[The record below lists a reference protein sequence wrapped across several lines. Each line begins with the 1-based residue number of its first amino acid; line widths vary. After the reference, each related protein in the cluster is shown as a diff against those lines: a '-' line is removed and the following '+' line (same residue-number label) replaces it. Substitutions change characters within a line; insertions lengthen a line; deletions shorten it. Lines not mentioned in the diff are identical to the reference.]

1 MQQKEITRC
10 LKALANERRV
20 RILFELR
27 RVPGLTVGDFS
38 RILKL
43 SYPSTS
49 RHIQKLAACD
59 FIVLEQRSLNVSCHL
74 NKTHPLLRTV
84 FSLLRP

>member
-1 MQQKEITRC
+1 MQQKEFTQC

-20 RILFELR
+20 RILSELR
-27 RVPGLTVGDFS
+27 RVPGLTVGDLS

-59 FIVLEQRSLNVSCHL
+59 FITLEQQSLNVSCRL
-74 NKTHPLLRTV
+74 NKIHPLLRV
-84 FSLLRP
+84 VLPFSYS